1 MMKKE
6 ENGTKLCKHC
16 KTEIPADAKL
26 CPHCRKK
33 QGMSGCLI
41 VVIAVIV
48 VAILGIAMGSGSN
61 SGSASSG
68 SQGNTVEEEAVV
80 MEYTPYTVDEMMSD
94 LNKNAMA
101 ASEKY
106 KKQYVEISGR
116 LSNIDSNGQYI
127 DVLPANDDWAFIGV
141 SCYLKSDD
149 QKEIVKTLS
158 IGDNIVVRGKITD
171 VGEVLGYYLDID
183 SIN

>member
-1 MMKKE
+1 MKNE

-16 KTEIPADAKL
+16 KTEIPAGAKV
-26 CPHCRKK
+26 CPNCRKK

-41 VVIAVIV
+41 VVIVLV
-48 VAILGIAMGSGSN
+48 VLAILGIAMGSGSG

-68 SQGNTVEEEAVV
+68 SQENIVEEETVV
-80 MEYTPYTVDEMMSD
+80 IEYTPYTVDEMMSD

-106 KKQYVEISGR
+106 KNQYVEISGR

-127 DVLPANDDWAFIGV
+127 DVLPVNDDWAFIGV

-158 IGDNIVVRGKITD
+158 VGDNIVVQGKITD